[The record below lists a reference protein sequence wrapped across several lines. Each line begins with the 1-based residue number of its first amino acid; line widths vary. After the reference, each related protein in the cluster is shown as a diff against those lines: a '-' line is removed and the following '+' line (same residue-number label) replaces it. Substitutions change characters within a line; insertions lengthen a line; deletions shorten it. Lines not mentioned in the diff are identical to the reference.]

1 MDSESQP
8 GVEELVRAKGLE
20 ELEAFWALL
29 CENVVGNKN
38 YNLYN
43 MLAHSL
49 NERYR
54 DVIAIL
60 D

>member
-29 CENVVGNKN
+29 LRENVVGNKN

-43 MLAHSL
+43 MLAH
-49 NERYR
+49 
-54 DVIAIL
+54 
-60 D
+60 